1 MLHMKKTTV
10 IKFKLLFIIAI
21 FLFSNYSSGQN
32 SKSEMALYNIGLGS
46 VFSGIGA
53 LINKKPNERWDKVL
67 FKGMGQGALGGYLIY
82 ESKNLISKIEN
93 KQSLEYSWY
102 GKFVNSAGTSII
114 ENASS
119 NRNFWEKWHLN
130 IGFNRLEFYT
140 KDKFRVKY
148 KIMPVS
154 LILTTAVAF
163 NTKFEF
169 KKTLQTG
176 EFIFSTSDPSYEE
189 GASTL
194 GNVIAFTHNHIDNYS
209 LYSHEIIHI
218 YQYYDYNFVN
228 TYLNKPINNWKTKS
242 NTFKKISDILYFDMQ
257 GAVLRPLYLLEN
269 INRNC
274 YYDNFF
280 ENEAGF
286 YSNTINCN

>member
-1 MLHMKKTTV
+1 
-10 IKFKLLFIIAI
+10 
-21 FLFSNYSSGQN
+21 
-32 SKSEMALYNIGLGS
+32 MALYNIGLGS

-53 LINKKPNERWDKVL
+53 LINKKPKERWDKVL
-67 FKGMGQGALGGYLIY
+67 LKGMGQGALGGYLIY
-82 ESKNLISKIEN
+82 ESKNLIGKIEQ

-119 NRNFWEKWHLN
+119 NRNFWEQWHLN

-148 KIMPVS
+148 KIMPAS
-154 LILTTAVAF
+154 LILTSAVAF
-163 NTKFEF
+163 NTKFEL

-176 EFIFSTSDPSYEE
+176 EFIFSTNDPKFES
-189 GASTL
+189 GARAY
-194 GNVIAFTHNHIDNYS
+194 GNILAFTNDRLNDYS

-228 TYLNKPINNWKTKS
+228 TYFNKPIENWQSKS
-242 NTFKKISDILYFDMQ
+242 NTFNEISNFLYFDLQ

-269 INRNC
+269 GNRNC
-274 YYDNFF
+274 YFDNFF

-286 YSNTINCN
+286 YSNTINCD

>member
-1 MLHMKKTTV
+1 
-10 IKFKLLFIIAI
+10 
-21 FLFSNYSSGQN
+21 
-32 SKSEMALYNIGLGS
+32 MALYNIGLGS

-67 FKGMGQGALGGYLIY
+67 LKGMGQGALGGFLIY
-82 ESKNLISKIEN
+82 ESKNLVGKIEQ

-102 GKFVNSAGTSII
+102 GKLVNSAGASII

-130 IGFNRLEFYT
+130 IGFSRLEFYT
-140 KDKFRVKY
+140 KDKFKVQY

-154 LILTTAVAF
+154 LYLTAYSAVG
-163 NTKFEF
+163 NKFEL
-169 KKTLQTG
+169 KRTLQTG
-176 EFIFSTSDPSYEE
+176 EIIFSSGDIN
-189 GASTL
+189 
-194 GNVIAFTHNHIDNYS
+194 GNEISSRGVAYGNILAINSNS
-209 LYSHEIIHI
+209 LNDYDIYSHEIIHI

-228 TYLNKPINNWKTKS
+228 TYLNKPFENWKSKS
-242 NTFKKISDILYFDMQ
+242 DTFSKISDLFYFDMQ

-269 INRNC
+269 RNRNC

-286 YSNTINCN
+286 YSNTIYCE

>member
-1 MLHMKKTTV
+1 MT
-10 IKFKLLFIIAI
+10 KFKILFITAI
-21 FLFSNYSSGQN
+21 FLYSNEKSAQN

-82 ESKNLISKIEN
+82 ESKNLIGKIEQ

-140 KDKFRVKY
+140 KDKFKVKY

-169 KKTLQTG
+169 EKTLQTG
-176 EFIFSTSDPSYEE
+176 EFIFSTSDPKYEE
-189 GASTL
+189 GARTF
-194 GNVIAFTHNHIDNYS
+194 GNVIAFTHNQIDDYS

-228 TYLNKPINNWKTKS
+228 TYLNKPIDNWKTKS
-242 NTFKKISDILYFDMQ
+242 STFEKISDILYFDMQ
-257 GAVLRPLYLLEN
+257 GAVLRPLYILEN
-269 INRNC
+269 GNRNC